1 MVADVCDEINPVE
14 MLFLLLRSS
23 RDGVAGA
30 TIGAPDALF
39 SRRLLVSHLA
49 SLATITGMSKAMSES
64 FDERSRQS
72 LLRTPIM

>member
-23 RDGVAGA
+23 RDGVVGA
-30 TIGAPDALF
+30 TTGAPDALF
-39 SRRLLVSHLA
+39 SRRLLVSHLV
-49 SLATITGMSKAMSES
+49 SLATTTGMSKAMSES